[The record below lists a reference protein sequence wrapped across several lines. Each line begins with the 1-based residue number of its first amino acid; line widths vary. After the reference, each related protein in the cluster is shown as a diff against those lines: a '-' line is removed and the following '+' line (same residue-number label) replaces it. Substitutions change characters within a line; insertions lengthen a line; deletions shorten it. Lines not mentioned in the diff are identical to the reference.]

1 MLPIFMCIKI
11 TTMQNKLNKHFL
23 LMILATV
30 ISVSAAHAQTAED
43 SIKAV
48 INKMFTGMKNSD
60 TALVKSCFS
69 ETAIMQTFGKDK
81 EGKIIITTDSPSDFA
96 KIIATIPAGAADEQI
111 VFKDLKIDGPMAAVW
126 TPFKLYFN
134 GKFYSCGVNSFQLV
148 KLNNEWKIQYILDT
162 RRKNNCE

>member
-1 MLPIFMCIKI
+1 MLYKFIRS
-11 TTMQNKLNKHFL
+11 FL
-23 LMILATV
+23 LLLLSTLIMGGVAY
-30 ISVSAAHAQTAED
+30 AQNAED

-60 TALVKSCFS
+60 TAMVKECFT
-69 ETAIMQTFGKDK
+69 ETAIMQTFGKNK
-81 EGKIIITTDSPSDFA
+81 EGKTIITTDTPSDFA
-96 KIIATIPAGAADEQI
+96 KIIATIPVGAADEQI

-148 KLNNEWKIQYILDT
+148 RLNNEWKIQYILDT
-162 RRKNNCE
+162 RRKSNCE

>member
-1 MLPIFMCIKI
+1 
-11 TTMQNKLNKHFL
+11 MQNKFSTFLFL
-23 LMILATV
+23 LLLITV
-30 ISVSAAHAQTAED
+30 GSAVHAQTATD

-48 INKMFTGMKNSD
+48 INKMFTGMKESD
-60 TALVKSCFS
+60 TMLVKACFT
-69 ETAIMQTFGKDK
+69 EGAILQTFAKNKQG
-81 EGKIIITTDSPSDFA
+81 ETIITTETVSDFA
-96 KIIATIPAGAADEQI
+96 KIIATIPKGAADEQI

-148 KLNNEWKIQYILDT
+148 RINDEWKIQYILDT

>member
-1 MLPIFMCIKI
+1 
-11 TTMQNKLNKHFL
+11 MQNKLYKHFL
-23 LMILATV
+23 LLLLAVV
-30 ISVSAAHAQTAED
+30 ISAGAAHAQTAED
-43 SIKAV
+43 SIKTV

-60 TALVKSCFS
+60 TVLVKSCFS

-148 KLNNEWKIQYILDT
+148 RLNNEWKIQYILDT

>member
-1 MLPIFMCIKI
+1 MQIKLS
-11 TTMQNKLNKHFL
+11 KSFL
-23 LMILATV
+23 LLLLSTLFAG
-30 ISVSAAHAQTAED
+30 SAAYAQNAED

-60 TALVKSCFS
+60 TAMVKECFT
-69 ETAIMQTFGKDK
+69 ETAVLQTFGKNK
-81 EGKIIITTDSPSDFA
+81 EGKTIITTDTPSDFA

-148 KLNNEWKIQYILDT
+148 RLNNEWKIQYILDT
-162 RRKNNCE
+162 RRKSNCE

>member
-1 MLPIFMCIKI
+1 MTAML
-11 TTMQNKLNKHFL
+11 NKLNKFIL
-23 LMILATV
+23 LLLLSTLITG
-30 ISVSAAHAQTAED
+30 SVTFAQNAED

-60 TALVKSCFS
+60 TILVKSCFT
-69 ETAIMQTFGKDK
+69 ETAVLQTFGKNK
-81 EGKIIITTDSPSDFA
+81 EGKTIITTDTPSDFA

-126 TPFKLYFN
+126 APFKLYFN

-148 KLNNEWKIQYILDT
+148 RLNNEWKIQYILDT

>member
-1 MLPIFMCIKI
+1 
-11 TTMQNKLNKHFL
+11 MQNKLNKHFL
-23 LMILATV
+23 LLLAATV
-30 ISVSAAHAQTAED
+30 ITTSASYAQTAED
-43 SIKAV
+43 SIKTV

-60 TALVKSCFS
+60 TILVKSCFT
-69 ETAIMQTFGKDK
+69 ETAVLQTFGKDK
-81 EGKIIITTDSPSDFA
+81 EGKTIITTDTPGDFA

-148 KLNNEWKIQYILDT
+148 RLNNEWKIQYILDT

>member
-1 MLPIFMCIKI
+1 ML
-11 TTMQNKLNKHFL
+11 NKLNKSFL
-23 LMILATV
+23 LLLLSTLITG
-30 ISVSAAHAQTAED
+30 SAAYAQTAED

-48 INKMFTGMKNSD
+48 INKMFSGMKNSD
-60 TALVKSCFS
+60 TAMVKACFT
-69 ETAIMQTFGKDK
+69 ETAFMQTFGKDK
-81 EGKIIITTDSPSDFA
+81 DGKAIITTDSPSDFA

-148 KLNNEWKIQYILDT
+148 RIDNVWKIQYILDT

>member
-1 MLPIFMCIKI
+1 M
-11 TTMQNKLNKHFL
+11 LNKFNKSIL
-23 LMILATV
+23 LLLLSTLITG
-30 ISVSAAHAQTAED
+30 SAAYAQNAED

-60 TALVKSCFS
+60 TAMVKECFT
-69 ETAIMQTFGKDK
+69 ETAVLQTFGKNK
-81 EGKIIITTDSPSDFA
+81 EGKTIITTDTPSDFA

-148 KLNNEWKIQYILDT
+148 RLNNEWKIQYILDT
-162 RRKNNCE
+162 RRKGNCE

>member
-1 MLPIFMCIKI
+1 MQIKLS
-11 TTMQNKLNKHFL
+11 KSFFL
-23 LMILATV
+23 LLLSTLLAG
-30 ISVSAAHAQTAED
+30 SAAYAQNAED

-60 TALVKSCFS
+60 TAMVKECFT
-69 ETAIMQTFGKDK
+69 ETAVLQTFGKNK
-81 EGKIIITTDSPSDFA
+81 EGKTIITTDTPSDFA

-148 KLNNEWKIQYILDT
+148 RLNNEWKIQYILDT
-162 RRKNNCE
+162 RRKSNCE

>member
-1 MLPIFMCIKI
+1 
-11 TTMQNKLNKHFL
+11 MQYKLNKKLLLFL
-23 LMILATV
+23 LITV
-30 ISVSAAHAQTAED
+30 ITTSAVSAQTAED

-60 TALVKSCFS
+60 TVMVKSCFT
-69 ETAIMQTFGKDK
+69 ETAILQTFGKDK
-81 EGKIIITTDSPSDFA
+81 AGKTIITTETPGDFA

-148 KLNNEWKIQYILDT
+148 RLNNEWKIQYILDT
-162 RRKNNCE
+162 RRKTNCE

>member
-1 MLPIFMCIKI
+1 
-11 TTMQNKLNKHFL
+11 MQNKLYKQFL
-23 LMILATV
+23 LLLLATV
-30 ISVSAAHAQTAED
+30 ISAGATHAQTAED

-60 TALVKSCFS
+60 TVLVKSCFT
-69 ETAIMQTFGKDK
+69 ETAIMQTFGKNK
-81 EGKIIITTDSPSDFA
+81 EGKIIITTDSPGDFA
-96 KIIATIPAGAADEQI
+96 KIIATIPPGAADEQI

-148 KLNNEWKIQYILDT
+148 RLNNEWKIQYILDT

>member
-1 MLPIFMCIKI
+1 
-11 TTMQNKLNKHFL
+11 MQNKFTKCFML
-23 LMILATV
+23 LATV
-30 ISVSAAHAQTAED
+30 FTISHAANAQNAED

-60 TALVKSCFS
+60 TNMVKSCFT
-69 ETAIMQTFGKDK
+69 ETAFMQTFGKNK
-81 EGKIIITTDSPSDFA
+81 EGKTIITTDTPSDFA

-148 KLNNEWKIQYILDT
+148 RLNNEWKIQYILDT

>member
-1 MLPIFMCIKI
+1 MQSKLDKYLLLLLLSTLI
-11 TTMQNKLNKHFL
+11 TSY
-23 LMILATV
+23 TV
-30 ISVSAAHAQTAED
+30 HAQNAED

-60 TALVKSCFS
+60 TAMVKACFT
-69 ETAIMQTFGKDK
+69 ETAFMQTFGKSK
-81 EGKIIITTDSPSDFA
+81 EGKTIITTDSPDDFA
-96 KIIATIPAGAADEQI
+96 KIIATIPPGAADEQI
-111 VFKDLKIDGPMAAVW
+111 VFKDLKIDGPMAAMW

-148 KLNNEWKIQYILDT
+148 RLNNEWKIQYILDT

>member
-1 MLPIFMCIKI
+1 ML
-11 TTMQNKLNKHFL
+11 NKLNKSIL
-23 LMILATV
+23 LLLLSTLITG
-30 ISVSAAHAQTAED
+30 SAAYAQNAED

-60 TALVKSCFS
+60 TAMVKECFT
-69 ETAIMQTFGKDK
+69 ETAFMQTFGKNKD
-81 EGKIIITTDSPSDFA
+81 GKTIITTDTPSDFA

-111 VFKDLKIDGPMAAVW
+111 VFKNLKIDGPMAAVW

-148 KLNNEWKIQYILDT
+148 RLNNEWKIQYILDT
-162 RRKNNCE
+162 RRRNNCE

>member
-1 MLPIFMCIKI
+1 MLIKKTAMHI
-11 TTMQNKLNKHFL
+11 KLNKSFL
-23 LMILATV
+23 LLLLSTV
-30 ISVSAAHAQTAED
+30 ITGSAVYAQNAED
-43 SIKAV
+43 SIKTV
-48 INKMFTGMKNSD
+48 INTMFTGMKNSD
-60 TALVKSCFS
+60 TVLVKSCFT
-69 ETAIMQTFGKDK
+69 ETAVLQTFGKDK
-81 EGKIIITTDSPSDFA
+81 EGKTVITTETPSDFA

-148 KLNNEWKIQYILDT
+148 RLNNVWKIQYLLDT

>member
-1 MLPIFMCIKI
+1 M
-11 TTMQNKLNKHFL
+11 LNKSFL
-23 LMILATV
+23 LVFFLTAIAF
-30 ISVSAAHAQTAED
+30 SAAFAQTAED
-43 SIKAV
+43 SIKNV
-48 INKMFTGMKNSD
+48 INIMFTGMKNSD

-69 ETAIMQTFGKDK
+69 ETAFMQTFGKDK
-81 EGKIIITTDSPSDFA
+81 EGKNVITTDSPSDFA

-148 KLNNEWKIQYILDT
+148 RLNNEWKIQYILDT
-162 RRKNNCE
+162 RRKTNCE

>member
-1 MLPIFMCIKI
+1 
-11 TTMQNKLNKHFL
+11 MQIKLNKSFL
-23 LMILATV
+23 MLFSSMV
-30 ISVSAAHAQTAED
+30 ITGSAVYAQNAED

-60 TALVKSCFS
+60 TVMVKSCFT
-69 ETAIMQTFGKDK
+69 ETAIMQTFSKNK
-81 EGKIIITTDSPSDFA
+81 EGKTIITTETPGDFA

-134 GKFYSCGVNSFQLV
+134 GQFYSCGVNSFQLV
-148 KLNNEWKIQYILDT
+148 RLSNEWKIQYILDT
-162 RRKNNCE
+162 RRKKNCE

>member
-1 MLPIFMCIKI
+1 MQIKL
-11 TTMQNKLNKHFL
+11 KKYFL
-23 LMILATV
+23 LSLLSTV
-30 ISVSAAHAQTAED
+30 ISADTAYSQNAED

-48 INKMFTGMKNSD
+48 INKMFTGMKNGD
-60 TALVKSCFS
+60 TVLVKSCFT
-69 ETAIMQTFGKDK
+69 ETAVLQTFGKDK
-81 EGKIIITTDSPSDFA
+81 EGKINITTDTPSDFA

-111 VFKDLKIDGPMAAVW
+111 VFKDMKIDGPMAAVW

-148 KLNNEWKIQYILDT
+148 RLNNEWKIQYILDT

>member
-1 MLPIFMCIKI
+1 MFIKKLA
-11 TTMQNKLNKHFL
+11 MQNKLNKYFL
-23 LMILATV
+23 LLILSTV
-30 ISVSAAHAQTAED
+30 VTTSAAYAQNAED

-48 INKMFTGMKNSD
+48 ISKMFTGMKNSD
-60 TALVKSCFS
+60 TVLVKSCFT
-69 ETAIMQTFGKDK
+69 ETAVLQTFGKDK
-81 EGKIIITTDSPSDFA
+81 EGKAIITTETPGDFA

-148 KLNNEWKIQYILDT
+148 RLNNVWKIQYILDT
-162 RRKNNCE
+162 RRKTNCE